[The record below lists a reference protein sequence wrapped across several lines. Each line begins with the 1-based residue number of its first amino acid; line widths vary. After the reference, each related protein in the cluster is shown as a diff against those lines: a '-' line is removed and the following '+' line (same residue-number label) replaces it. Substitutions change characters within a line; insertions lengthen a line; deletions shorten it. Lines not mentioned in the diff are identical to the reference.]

1 MSVYVHDLIC
11 TPHDLTFKLEIKVI
25 LLDVFLNHWIFRYLE
40 IVINVVIAFLFLLV
54 EVKSS
59 NKQKPSAASKAR
71 RTPVGKPKNQN
82 TAAVSKSSSSK
93 TPATKTPGEYCC
105 SFRKWSS

>member
-1 MSVYVHDLIC
+1 MIH
-11 TPHDLTFKLEIKVI
+11 
-25 LLDVFLNHWIFRYLE
+25 
-40 IVINVVIAFLFLLV
+40 VIAFLILLV

-59 NKQKPSAASKAR
+59 NKQKPPAASKER
-71 RTPVGKPKNQN
+71 KTPVGKPKNQK